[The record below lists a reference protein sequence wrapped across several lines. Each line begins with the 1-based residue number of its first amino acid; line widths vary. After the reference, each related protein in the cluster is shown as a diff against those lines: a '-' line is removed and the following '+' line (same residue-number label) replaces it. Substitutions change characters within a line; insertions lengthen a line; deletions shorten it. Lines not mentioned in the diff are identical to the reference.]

1 MGKDEEGKRRECLK
15 NVERKKKGYHTKKKK
30 EEGRKEE
37 NRRGKE
43 ERKPEERRKRE
54 IQKREGKEKRSE
66 GISFSS
72 DEQFARR
79 IEFQRRLPRP
89 VTATGLRVRSSRES
103 ISFAGLG
110 R

>member
-1 MGKDEEGKRRECLK
+1 MLK
-15 NVERKKKGYHTKKKK
+15 GRKKDTIQRKIKKR
-30 EEGRKEE
+30 EGRKKT
-37 NRRGKE
+37 RRGKE